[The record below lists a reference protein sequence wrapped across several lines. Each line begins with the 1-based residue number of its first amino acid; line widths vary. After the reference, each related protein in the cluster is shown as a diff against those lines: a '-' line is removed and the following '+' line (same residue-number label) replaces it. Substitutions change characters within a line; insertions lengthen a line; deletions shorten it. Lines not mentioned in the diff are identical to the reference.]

1 MKLVLSLRTVEGK
14 TEEEVEIDEA
24 EGATNFRTN
33 LYFWRS
39 EYMIAYQKE
48 AILISFLNEKERY
61 KKLAEYIVHLIR
73 DDPSSPKESLH
84 TIVYRIKDELRIIEK
99 IDKQNRELEAGAP
112 PITEKNYRT
121 RVGDL
126 LGVRI
131 ICLRLS
137 DIEKIEAYLGLLSEE
152 RILRFVKGPDQKRSF
167 ILPVDP
173 GESIS
178 DGMDLT
184 YSGYSSIHYQAALG
198 ENSDAP
204 SGMEDFQFE
213 LQLRTILEEAW
224 GEIDHKYRYVRSRNG
239 VALPEYIHT
248 GFYNLSAY
256 LQVAALQAEYL
267 CRLAEAHSRKKTAKL
282 KRKQETPFADEVSS
296 IDIDENEDRHKPF
309 THSVER
315 YMEEIFDF
323 KVTPRTLIYIERRLD
338 EVGFAEKPHEILQ
351 KVFTEDRILEFK
363 AIFRE
368 TLNLIPFS
376 NEKERNID
384 LINALNFA
392 IFDELQGKRVAQEGL
407 RSVLRWR
414 KERSK
419 C

>member
-1 MKLVLSLRTVEGK
+1 MNE
-14 TEEEVEIDEA
+14 
-24 EGATNFRTN
+24 
-33 LYFWRS
+33 
-39 EYMIAYQKE
+39 YQKE

-61 KKLAEYIVHLIR
+61 KRLAEYIIHLIS

-84 TIVYRIKDELRIIEK
+84 TIIYRIKDELRIIEK
-99 IDKQNRELEAGAP
+99 IDKQNKELEAGAP
-112 PITEKNYRT
+112 PITEKNYQT

-126 LGVRI
+126 LGFRI

-137 DIEKIEAYLGLLSEE
+137 DIGKIEAYLGLLSDEK
-152 RILRFVKGPDQKRSF
+152 ILRFIKGPDQKRSF

-178 DGMDLT
+178 DGINLT
-184 YSGYSSIHYQAALG
+184 YNGYSSIHYQVELG

-204 SGMEDFQFE
+204 SELTDLQFE
-213 LQLRTILEEAW
+213 FQLRTILEEAW

-267 CRLAEAHSRKKTAKL
+267 CRLAEAHSRKKTAQL
-282 KRKQETPFADEVSS
+282 KGKQETPFADEVSS
-296 IDIDENEDRHKPF
+296 IDIDKNEDRQNLLAL
-309 THSVER
+309 SVER
-315 YMEEIFDF
+315 YIEEILEF
-323 KVTPRTLIYIERRLD
+323 KITPRTLIYIERRLD

-368 TLNLIPFS
+368 TLKFIPFS
-376 NEKERNID
+376 NKKERNID
-384 LINALNFA
+384 VINALNFA

-414 KERSK
+414 KERSN